1 MPATTAPFAQHLFTG
16 LTSPVGVEGL
26 TPYYATGLGAA
37 YLGDSLDVLKRM
49 PDGSVDLIMTS
60 PPYALEFK
68 KEYGNESK
76 DRYQEWF
83 LGFAREFFRV
93 LKDDGSFVL
102 NIAGSWNKGAPTR
115 SLYQY
120 KLLIALVEE
129 VGFNLAQEFF
139 WYNPAKMPVP
149 AEWVT
154 VRRVRVK
161 DSVEHVWWLSK
172 TPHPKANNRKVLKPY
187 SKDMLRLNERG
198 LKNTQ
203 RPSGHVIRESFAEVE
218 HGGSIPPNVFEGDSL
233 PEDLMKFFINFLTND
248 QDQVMDPFA
257 GSNTTGAVAERMN
270 RKWLAVDRVE
280 EYLEGSRFR
289 FV

>member
-1 MPATTAPFAQHLFTG
+1 M
-16 LTSPVGVEGL
+16 
-26 TPYYATGLGAA
+26 
-37 YLGDSLDVLKRM
+37 
-49 PDGSVDLIMTS
+49 
-60 PPYALEFK
+60 
-68 KEYGNESK
+68 
-76 DRYQEWF
+76 
-83 LGFAREFFRV
+83 
-93 LKDDGSFVL
+93 
-102 NIAGSWNKGAPTR
+102 
-115 SLYQY
+115 
-120 KLLIALVEE
+120 
-129 VGFNLAQEFF
+129 
-139 WYNPAKMPVP
+139 
-149 AEWVT
+149 
-154 VRRVRVK
+154 K

-233 PEDLMKFFINFLTND
+233 PEDLMKFGNNAANDSYALGCKEHGMKRHPARFPAALPEFFINFLTND
-248 QDQVMDPFA
+248 QDLVMDPFA

-289 FV
+289 FCRNRTLRRRSAMRRIRRQECPRTVRGAGRSAIVWASTSTPRRPRRTARSGR